1 MKDNGVRVAD
11 AWNVNIFV
19 ELDCNRQMLV
29 RVLTFAFECDA
40 MKCADEMR
48 EAHPLCSVE
57 VKAA

>member
-1 MKDNGVRVAD
+1 MMNRTGD
-11 AWNVNIFV
+11 AWKVNILV
-19 ELDCNRQMLV
+19 ELDGNRKLLV
-29 RVLTFAFECDA
+29 RTLNFAFECDA